1 MKMKV
6 NYSYDFSHVLLFG
19 REEAAR
25 MGSER
30 ISSEHL
36 LMGLLRDDECM
47 AMKLLR
53 SLYSDIDSTGL
64 IHKIEQAML
73 EAAAEKEQKPK
84 GQRSRKRSKTTTVNF
99 CGNGFVIDESVTQVF
114 DYCLKEMV
122 YEVVDK
128 GCSTITSVHLLR
140 ALLDQPGTIATR
152 MLEEAG
158 IEFGKVANIHGNK
171 TEDSFDFD
179 EDDSDSSVDNSF
191 DKSKRALAPETAAS
205 NEKVS
210 STPFLD
216 KYGVDLTA
224 RAAQGQLDKC
234 FGREKEI
241 ERIAQ
246 ILSRKKKNNPILI
259 GYPGVGKTA
268 IVEGLADRIA
278 RNEVPLCL
286 FDKRVVSLDMPSMVA
301 GTKYRGQFEER
312 IQGVVAELKENPN
325 IILFIDEI
333 HTIVGAGSASGS
345 MDAANMLK
353 PALSR
358 GELQCIGSTTI
369 DEYRRTIEKD
379 GALERR
385 FQKVMVE
392 PSTPEETLAILH
404 SIKDSYENH
413 HHVNYTD
420 EALEACVR
428 LTERYLTD
436 RQLPDKAIDAM
447 DEAGSRAQIVKVE
460 VPGDIVEAEQ
470 MLEDVRGKK
479 TLAVNKQ
486 DYELAAL
493 LRDEEKQIENQL
505 SDLKAKWEKDMKARN
520 VRIDRH
526 EVEATVSLMS
536 GVPVARMAEQEGT
549 RLKNLKKELLG
560 HVINQDKAV
569 DKLTRAIIRNRMGLC
584 DPNKPIGCFLFLGP
598 TGVGKTY
605 LAKAL
610 AEYMFGSA
618 DALIRIDMSEYMEK
632 YSTSR
637 LVGAPPGYVGYDE
650 GGQLTEKVRRH
661 PYSIV
666 LLDEIEKANK
676 DVFNLL
682 LQVMDEGRLTDSNGS
697 TVDFKNTI
705 IIITSNTGSRQ
716 VQDFGRGIG
725 FGTSDTSPGW
735 QQQNNESII
744 NKALNK
750 QFTPEFLNR
759 LDEII
764 VFEQLN
770 REAIDKIALL
780 ELEKLQSR
788 VKQMGY
794 SFKIDKKGRDFI
806 AEKGFSM
813 QYGARPLKRAI
824 QTCLEDGLS
833 DFILSGKAR
842 KGSIISITHRKGED
856 SLSFSA
862 GK

>member
-1 MKMKV
+1 MKV
-6 NYSYDFSHVLLFG
+6 NYSYDFSHALLFG

-25 MGSER
+25 MGNTQ
-30 ISSEHL
+30 ITSEHL
-36 LMGLLRDDECM
+36 LMGLLRDDKCE
-47 AMKLLR
+47 AVKLIR
-53 SLYSDIDSTGL
+53 ALYKDVNPTEL
-64 IHKIEQAML
+64 IHKVEQAVL
-73 EAAAEKEQKPK
+73 DAPSKKRKPGK
-84 GQRSRKRSKTTTVNF
+84 SSKADTVSL
-99 CGNGFVIDESVTQVF
+99 GDTGFRVDDSASQVLRHCVEETVF
-114 DYCLKEMV
+114 DIIN
-122 YEVVDK
+122 D
-128 GCSTITSVHLLR
+128 GSTTITSVHLLL
-140 ALLDQPGTIATR
+140 ALLNLPGSIATQL
-152 MLEEAG
+152 LEEAG
-158 IEFGKVANIHGNK
+158 VKYDDIKKMSGKTVEEI
-171 TEDSFDFD
+171 EDSFDFD
-179 EDDSDSSVDNSF
+179 EDEPDSPVDDSFN
-191 DKSKRALAPETAAS
+191 KSKRTFTADTS
-205 NEKVS
+205 LDNEKVS
-210 STPFLD
+210 STPYLD

-224 RAAQGQLDKC
+224 KAAQGALDVC
-234 FGREKEI
+234 YGREKEI

-278 RNEVPLCL
+278 KNNVPLCL
-286 FDKRVVSLDMPSMVA
+286 FDKRVISLDMPSMVA

-312 IQGVVAELKENPN
+312 IQGVVSELKENPN
-325 IILFIDEI
+325 VILFIDEI

-358 GELQCIGSTTI
+358 GELQCIGSTTV

-392 PSTPEETLAILH
+392 PATPEETLAILH
-404 SIKDSYENH
+404 SIKGSYEAH
-413 HHVNYTD
+413 HRVNYTD
-420 EALEACVR
+420 DALEACVS
-428 LTERYLTD
+428 LTERYVTD
-436 RQLPDKAIDAM
+436 RQFPDKAIDAM
-447 DEAGSRAQIVKVE
+447 DEAGSRAHVANIE
-460 VPGDIVEAEQ
+460 VPDNIANTERLISNVRNMKTEA
-470 MLEDVRGKK
+470 VG
-479 TLAVNKQ
+479 NQ
-486 DYELAAL
+486 DYETAAQ
-493 LRDEEKQIENQL
+493 LRDKEKKLEAELGRYKEQ
-505 SDLKAKWEKDMKARN
+505 WEQKMRYRYARIG
-520 VRIDRH
+520 RR
-526 EVEATVSLMS
+526 EVEETVSLMS
-536 GVPVARMAEQEGT
+536 GVPVARMAEKEGA
-549 RLKNLKKELLG
+549 RLKGLKKNLLA

-598 TGVGKTY
+598 TGVGKTF

-716 VQDFGRGIG
+716 VQEFGRGVG
-725 FGTSDTSPGW
+725 FDTAETSPER

-759 LDEII
+759 LDEIV
-764 VFEQLN
+764 VFEQLG
-770 REAIDKIALL
+770 RDAIDKIASL
-780 ELEKLQSR
+780 ELEKLQER
-788 VKQMGY
+788 LRQMGY
-794 SFKIDKKGRDFI
+794 SFKIDRKGRDFLV
-806 AEKGFSM
+806 EKGFSIK
-813 QYGARPLKRAI
+813 YGARPLKRAI
-824 QTCLEDGLS
+824 QTYVEDGLG
-833 DFILSGKAR
+833 DFLLSGKAK
-842 KGSIISITHRKGED
+842 KGSVVRITCRKDGEG
-856 SLSFSA
+856 LAFS
-862 GK
+862 